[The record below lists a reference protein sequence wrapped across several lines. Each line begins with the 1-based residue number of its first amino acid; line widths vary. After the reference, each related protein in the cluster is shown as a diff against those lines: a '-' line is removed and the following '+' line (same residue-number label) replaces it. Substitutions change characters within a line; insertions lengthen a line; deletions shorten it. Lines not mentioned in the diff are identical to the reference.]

1 MAGKDFEELD
11 VYRQAREFRKAIYA
25 IAMALPAE
33 EKFNLAAQMRR
44 AALSVT
50 NNIAEGHGS
59 YSFRHNIAYLRRSRG
74 SVYELRD
81 DLNACQDQQYTD
93 AVKLDQVR
101 QMATRLS
108 QLINGYVRFLRGRM
122 SDQKL
127 REDEGA
133 A

>member
-1 MAGKDFEELD
+1 VEGLIREHKLRKGRKVAGKDFEELE

-25 IAMALPAE
+25 ITAALPAE

-74 SVYELRD
+74 SIYELRD
-81 DLNACQDQQYTD
+81 DLNACQDQQYIDPPT
-93 AVKLDQVR
+93 LDRARQV
-101 QMATRLS
+101 AARLS
-108 QLINGYVRFLRGRM
+108 
-122 SDQKL
+122 
-127 REDEGA
+127 
-133 A
+133 